1 MDPTSRSAYRR
12 SRCTE
17 SERSSSGARA
27 PPASLAVVVDLS
39 DRSHFMEERMVG
51 KEQREKQNRYSP
63 ENGTTSGS
71 PGNDASRKAM
81 DHEPVAAGRGTDR
94 RGFLRHVAGTS
105 GAMALGLAWPAS
117 VGLSGELSR
126 QADPSP
132 DEPQRTKQ
140 AEKIRVDA
148 AKLAEKRTQPDH
160 PNNGE
165 EKLYANRI
173 ASYSKGLPH
182 NHLGEVDPNA
192 YKALLQAMAS
202 GLNADFE
209 SIPLGLGRRLT

>member
-1 MDPTSRSAYRR
+1 
-12 SRCTE
+12 
-17 SERSSSGARA
+17 
-27 PPASLAVVVDLS
+27 
-39 DRSHFMEERMVG
+39 
-51 KEQREKQNRYSP
+51 
-63 ENGTTSGS
+63 
-71 PGNDASRKAM
+71 
-81 DHEPVAAGRGTDR
+81 
-94 RGFLRHVAGTS
+94 
-105 GAMALGLAWPAS
+105 MALGLAWPAA

-202 GLNADFE
+202 GSNADFE
-209 SIPLGLGRRLT
+209 SIPLGLGRRLTNPQAALG